1 MVMKLRLKE
10 LRKEYGYLQIF
21 IAEYLNIKQNTYS
34 MYENGQRE
42 IPLESLAKL
51 SVLYETSVDYIM
63 RLTDDDIP
71 HLRKK

>member
-1 MVMKLRLKE
+1 MELRLKE

-21 IAEYLNIKQNTYS
+21 IAKYLNIKQNTYS

-51 SVLYETSVDYIM
+51 SLLYDTSVDYIM
-63 RLTDDDIP
+63 CLTDDDIP
-71 HLRKK
+71 HARKK